1 MSVFSFGVDEDS
13 LVFDIK
19 FDTIES
25 FFENTG
31 KHFCGIFLDKYS
43 TELEESVYVEDKD
56 ELFDYDGGEVESAKF
71 DEMCEKYSA
80 FLETNSEYVLVS
92 FSVEYDTSWLLL
104 KRADYDQLL
113 KMSELEVAN
122 EE

>member
-19 FDTIES
+19 CDTIES
-25 FFENTG
+25 FFENYG
-31 KHFCGIFLDKYS
+31 VHFCGIFLDEYMC
-43 TELEESVYVEDKD
+43 ELVESVYVENKV

-71 DEMCEKYSA
+71 DKMCEKYNA
-80 FLETNSEYVLVS
+80 FLKNNSEYVLVS

-113 KMSELEVAN
+113 KMSEIEVAKY
-122 EE
+122 E